1 MRRVESPGSPRPVD
15 SKTTR
20 RAPGRPRSEEC
31 RTAILDAAADLLD
44 EVPYA
49 KVTIES
55 IAARAGCSKQTIYKW
70 WKSRALLVMQAY
82 AARQRR
88 KNPEPDTGAARRDLL
103 TVIRQTCRLLRGGGY
118 GETVSGI
125 IAEAQSDAEL
135 AAEFRET
142 FIGERRAIVTRI
154 LERGIARGELRHT
167 LDIPLVIDLLYGPIW
182 YRLLLQHAPLDDAF
196 AEKIVEHVLEP
207 LRTMAALS

>member
-1 MRRVESPGSPRPVD
+1 MSRVEAPES
-15 SKTTR
+15 R
-20 RAPGRPRSEEC
+20 RMPGRPRSEEC
-31 RTAILDAAADLLD
+31 RTAILSAAADLLE

-88 KNPEPDTGAARRDLL
+88 KNPEPNTGAVRGDLL
-103 TVIRQTCRLLRGGGY
+103 TVIRQTCRLLRSGRY

-154 LERGIARGELRHT
+154 LERGVARGELCETR
-167 LDIPLVIDLLYGPIW
+167 DIPFVIDLVYGPIW
-182 YRLLLQHAPLDDAF
+182 YRLLLRNAPLDDAF
-196 AEKIVEHVLEP
+196 AEKVVDHVLAP
-207 LRTMAALS
+207 LRAGV

>member
-1 MRRVESPGSPRPVD
+1 MRRGEPLEAPCVEA
-15 SKTTR
+15 TTR

-55 IAARAGCSKQTIYKW
+55 IATRAGCSKQTIYKW
-70 WKSRALLVMQAY
+70 WKSRPLVVMQAY

-88 KNPEPDTGAARRDLL
+88 TNPEPDTGAARRDLL
-103 TVIRQTCRLLRGGGY
+103 TVIRQTCRLLRGERY

-125 IAEAQSDAEL
+125 IAAAQSDAEL

-154 LERGIARGELRHT
+154 LERGIARGELRKT
-167 LDIPLVIDLLYGPIW
+167 RDIPLIIDLIYGPIW
-182 YRLLLQHAPLDDAF
+182 YRLLLRNAPLDDAF
-196 AEKIVEHVLEP
+196 AEKVVDHVLAP
-207 LRTMAALS
+207 LRAGRPPSVT

>member
-1 MRRVESPGSPRPVD
+1 M
-15 SKTTR
+15 
-20 RAPGRPRSEEC
+20 
-31 RTAILDAAADLLD
+31 AILRAAADLLD

-88 KNPEPDTGAARRDLL
+88 KNPEPDTGTVRGDLL
-103 TVIRQTCRLLRGGGY
+103 TVIRQTCRLLRGGRY

-125 IAEAQSDAEL
+125 IAEAQSDTEL

-154 LERGIARGELRHT
+154 LDRGIARGELCET
-167 LDIPLVIDLLYGPIW
+167 PDIPFVIDLVYGPIW
-182 YRLLLQHAPLDDAF
+182 YRLLLRNAPLDDAF
-196 AEKIVEHVLEP
+196 AEKVVDYVLAP
-207 LRTMAALS
+207 LRAANPRGNQPAPR